1 MDASIAQVDRE
12 TRARLLDQARL
23 YNDTLAG
30 KAIDGAAGDLLP
42 YGKQLSPD
50 GRDTAFGYVTI
61 PKIGLSMPIYRGTDD
76 AALSAGVG
84 HLEGTS
90 LPVGG
95 ASTHA
100 VLTAHSGLEGMRAF
114 DDIRKLEPGDV
125 FGVKVLG
132 DMRCYRV
139 VGSQT
144 VLPDQATEFG
154 DRAGRGPLH
163 VAHLHALWSK
173 YTSSV
178 GARGAMRDP
187 RWISGRRVVAV
198 RTGVG
203 ACAPVACGV
212 AGGIGA
218 CDVRAGRQD
227 AGASA
232 LRPGRRADRGRSE
245 RHRNG
250 CER

>member
-1 MDASIAQVDRE
+1 M
-12 TRARLLDQARL
+12 
-23 YNDTLAG
+23 
-30 KAIDGAAGDLLP
+30 GA
-42 YGKQLSPD
+42 
-50 GRDTAFGYVTI
+50 TAFGYVTI
-61 PKIGLSMPIYRGTDD
+61 PKIGLSMPIYRGTND

-95 ASTHA
+95 ASTYA

-144 VLPDQATEFG
+144 VLPLGAEFG

-198 RTGVG
+198 RPGLRVRSRCLRG
-203 ACAPVACGV
+203 CWWHRCL
-212 AGGIGA
+212 
-218 CDVRAGRQD
+218 DVRAGRQD

-232 LRPGRRADRGRSE
+232 LRPGRRADRGRGE